1 MNVQQL
7 FKSLG
12 TKAGLWWCVKIP
24 WGNKFAHMMMCVVHG
39 SPVYGSLTTWFP
51 MTFSI
56 GLLLVKSKRMVF
68 WSGHSLLSVGQK
80 IETVKGRVTSE
91 IAMSTDGQCG
101 GAITRRRVCE
111 TAIAPP
117 PPQFCPF
124 PFEIS
129 HSEVVGTPA

>member
-1 MNVQQL
+1 
-7 FKSLG
+7 
-12 TKAGLWWCVKIP
+12 
-24 WGNKFAHMMMCVVHG
+24 
-39 SPVYGSLTTWFP
+39 

-68 WSGHSLLSVGQK
+68 WSVHSLLSVGQN

-91 IAMSTDGQCG
+91 IAMSTDGQG
-101 GAITRRRVCE
+101 EGAITRMCK

-117 PPQFCPF
+117 PSQFRPF

-129 HSEVVGTPA
+129 QSEVVGTYA